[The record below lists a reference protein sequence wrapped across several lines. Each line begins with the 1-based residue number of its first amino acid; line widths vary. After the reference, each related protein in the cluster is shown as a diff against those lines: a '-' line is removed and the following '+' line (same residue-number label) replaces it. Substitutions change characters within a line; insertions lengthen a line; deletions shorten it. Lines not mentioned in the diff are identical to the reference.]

1 MRLTM
6 ARLTKLQKYAALWLI
21 SQDHTIENISNE
33 LKIPE
38 ASLKRLAKNNNQDIK
53 DTPTETEELNK
64 QDKHLEEYNKSRTYR
79 FSDIKKDKKQ
89 TPMDMMIRSTMGKKT
104 KNVCIMTKEA
114 SELVDESG
122 KNNKNKNK
130 NNK

>member
-1 MRLTM
+1 M

-21 SQDHTIENISNE
+21 SQDHTIEHISSE

-38 ASLKRLAKNNNQDIK
+38 ASLKRLAKNNDQEIK
-53 DTPTETEELNK
+53 NTPTETEVLNN
-64 QDKHLEEYNKSRTYR
+64 QEKHLEEYNNTRTYR

-89 TPMDMMIRSTMGKKT
+89 TPMDMMIRSSMGKQT

-122 KNNKNKNK
+122 KKNKNK
-130 NNK
+130 

>member
-1 MRLTM
+1 M

-21 SQDHTIENISNE
+21 SQDHTIEHIAGE

-38 ASLKRLAKNNNQDIK
+38 ATLKRLAKNNDQEIK
-53 DTPTETEELNK
+53 NTPTETEALNSPER
-64 QDKHLEEYNKSRTYR
+64 HLEEYNKNRTYR

-89 TPMDMMIRSTMGKKT
+89 TPMDMMIRSSVGKQT

-122 KNNKNKNK
+122 KRNKNK
-130 NNK
+130 

>member
-38 ASLKRLAKNNNQDIK
+38 ASLKRLAKNNNQEIK
-53 DTPTETEELNK
+53 DIPTETEELSK
-64 QDKHLEEYNKSRTYR
+64 QDKHLEEYNKSRTYK

-89 TPMDMMIRSTMGKKT
+89 TPMDMMIRSSMGKQT

-122 KNNKNKNK
+122 KKNKNK
-130 NNK
+130 